1 MRIIFSLYKSQYFLY
16 HIIMITEKLHID
28 RIDFALMFKNLEV
41 AKTRII
47 YKLINKERNK
57 ELLEKVPHVEYLDLA
72 IVFYYLFPSDNED
85 EFKGFMLNNEHM
97 LMLDLSVTDLMNAAS
112 VNTQRILGLKF
123 QGIFSTIA
131 EITGAEDMYDAAAIE
146 DGFIPLQVL
155 SNQLGT
161 YGASAILYKD
171 VIKDIAERMKSNLFI
186 IPCSIHEVLIYRE
199 MKNCQIGIDDLKEM
213 ISMVNQNEVPEEDI
227 LSDSLYYYSLENNAI
242 CII

>member
-1 MRIIFSLYKSQYFLY
+1 
-16 HIIMITEKLHID
+16 MITEKLHID
-28 RIDFALMFKNLEV
+28 RIDFALMFKDLEV

-47 YKLINKERNK
+47 YKLINKERNR
-57 ELLEKVPHVEYLDLA
+57 ELLEKAPHVEYLDLA

-97 LMLDLSVTDLMNAAS
+97 LMLDLCVTDLMNAAS

-161 YGASAILYKD
+161 YGASAILYKN